1 MNKIIILSEWHN
13 NSLGGVDV
21 LAIMFACVLAF
32 LLVLYLLFYLN
43 KKENW
48 YGLLIFSALCAIL
61 LWLCLNDCV
70 QHRGE
75 TFQKIC
81 APTEVTEQQLLEKY
95 DTVKVSCSDYTPDD
109 YNCWI
114 ISFKQVD

>member
-1 MNKIIILSEWHN
+1 MNKIITITEWKN
-13 NSLGGVDV
+13 NSWGGADV
-21 LAIMFACVLAF
+21 IATMLICIITFV
-32 LLVLYLLFYLN
+32 LVLYLLFYLS
-43 KKENW
+43 KKEKWN
-48 YGLLIFSALCAIL
+48 GLLILSTICTIL
-61 LWLCLNDCV
+61 LWFPLNDCI

-81 APTEVTEQQLLEKY
+81 APVDVTEQQLLEKY
-95 DTVKVSCSDYTPDD
+95 DTVSISQSDSTPDD